1 MNPTLLFTLSFLLF
15 ALTTYFSLVFTDNV
29 YDRDGYPLAPG
40 EKYYIVQTTTS
51 GQEGGGLMLGEIEEG
66 KTCPLTVLQEYCE
79 DDGLPV
85 RFTVSDGGNVISED
99 ISIVEIEFV
108 NNKPNCANSSK
119 WVVAENDFRFQTKW
133 ISIGSF
139 EELGGE
145 TKIID
150 GEFQI
155 KKQGL
160 GYKFVFFSKL
170 SKTYYDIQRFN
181 DVDGKRLV
189 AINFESK
196 KYHPFEVKFVNAKR
210 YRRSVV

>member
-1 MNPTLLFTLSFLLF
+1 
-15 ALTTYFSLVFTDNV
+15 
-29 YDRDGYPLAPG
+29 
-40 EKYYIVQTTTS
+40 
-51 GQEGGGLMLGEIEEG
+51 MLGEIEEG

-85 RFTVSDGGNVISED
+85 RFTVSDGGGNVISED
-99 ISIVEIEFV
+99 ISNVEIEFV

-119 WVVAENDFRFQTKW
+119 WVVAENSFRFQTKW

-150 GEFQI
+150 GVFQI

-170 SKTYYDIQRFN
+170 SKTYYDIRRFN
-181 DVDGKRLV
+181 DVDGRRLV

-196 KYHPFEVKFVNAKR
+196 R
-210 YRRSVV
+210 YLLAQPLNTEHRSTQIYKHSEQIHTVL